1 MQTSSTEKS
10 SSMNIKSQSRQ
21 KLPFVESMMLKYFIC
36 NIYTLVQILAKFHQY
51 GVLCLH
57 LIYLHDCCDIATDAK
72 CIQKKLK
79 SELMEETICRLNHIA
94 ITLDPDNV
102 NLPNDVLKKIAATV
116 VGNGDQILILLKE
129 SAEQDE

>member
-1 MQTSSTEKS
+1 
-10 SSMNIKSQSRQ
+10 
-21 KLPFVESMMLKYFIC
+21 
-36 NIYTLVQILAKFHQY
+36 
-51 GVLCLH
+51 
-57 LIYLHDCCDIATDAK
+57 
-72 CIQKKLK
+72 
-79 SELMEETICRLNHIA
+79 MEETICRLNHIA